1 MPSSRVP
8 GNCVRYGAGVVD
20 EHQPEVSV
28 LTPVFRP
35 DREFFLE
42 AWRSICAQEGLGW
55 EWVLQFDGSAQ
66 EMRSWLPDE
75 IRDDP
80 RCRPAAAGNFGVAI
94 TRNLGILRCRAPF
107 VQCLD
112 YDDILLPGAIA
123 AALETLRADPEL
135 AFCFGDAVDM
145 LPDGTFERR
154 PAHKTLPV
162 GRVEAGTISDWYL
175 AGKPHRLIFGS
186 VMWRP
191 EFVFAYGGWTALPVS
206 EDFGLSFA
214 VVSQHPIAFIGR
226 DTMHHRVHPGQFT
239 ARPQQ
244 RALADLQRPFLRSRL
259 EAMEQVIGRP
269 AGAR

>member
-1 MPSSRVP
+1 
-8 GNCVRYGAGVVD
+8 VVD

-28 LTPVFRP
+28 LSPVYRP
-35 DREFFLE
+35 QRQFLLE
-42 AWRSICAQEGLGW
+42 AWESIHAQGDLAW
-55 EWVLQFDGSAQ
+55 EWVLQFDGSPA
-66 EMRSWLPDE
+66 EMAEWLPDE

-80 RCRPAAAGNFGVAI
+80 RCRPAAAGRFGVAI

-123 AALETLRADPEL
+123 AALETMRADPEL

-145 LPDGTFERR
+145 FPDGTFERR

-162 GRVEAGTISDWYL
+162 GRVEAGEISERYL

-186 VMWRP
+186 AMWRP
-191 EFVFAYGGWTALPVS
+191 EYVFAYGGWTALPVS

-214 VVSQHPIAFIGR
+214 VVARHPMAFIGR
-226 DTMHHRVHPGQFT
+226 DTMHHRVHPAQFT
-239 ARPQQ
+239 SRPDQ
-244 RALADLQRPFLRSRL
+244 RRLADLQRPFLRRRL
-259 EAMEQVIGRP
+259 EAMKQVMNGASEGRP
-269 AGAR
+269 PA

>member
-1 MPSSRVP
+1 M
-8 GNCVRYGAGVVD
+8 
-20 EHQPEVSV
+20 
-28 LTPVFRP
+28 LTPVYRP
-35 DREFFLE
+35 DRAFFLAAYE
-42 AWRSICAQEGLGW
+42 SICRQGDLDW
-55 EWVLQFDGSAQ
+55 EWVLQFDGS
-66 EMRSWLPDE
+66 EEDMESWLPDE

-80 RCRPAAAGNFGVAI
+80 RCRPAASGKFGVAI
-94 TRNLGILRCRAPF
+94 TRNLGILRCNAEF
-107 VQCLD
+107 VQCCD

-123 AALETLRADPEL
+123 AGLETLRADSEL

-145 LPDGTFERR
+145 LPDGTFKRR
-154 PAHKTLPV
+154 PAYKTLPV

-214 VVSQHPIAFIGR
+214 VVSRHPIAFIGS

-239 ARPQQ
+239 ERPDQ
-244 RALADLQRPFLRSRL
+244 RRLAELQRPFFRRRL
-259 EAMEQVIGRP
+259 EAMKAVMG
-269 AGAR
+269 